1 MTVERVSAEKS
12 ECLQRME
19 QWAMQER
26 LEAEKRQMSLVS
38 ELKSWFLSKLQ
49 NMEDHFIGDSGTKLQ
64 HSSSLADN
72 LNEADGAS
80 NTVLPAE
87 LWCSPQLTEL
97 QKEHGLL
104 GSCQAEPSR
113 VEGGSANNY
122 FVVHVENSPG
132 DGSATCS
139 TDVHRTSFMF
149 ISSASKDEVG
159 KFRCKLSL
167 QSTNVKNLR
176 VLVTDYR

>member
-1 MTVERVSAEKS
+1 
-12 ECLQRME
+12 
-19 QWAMQER
+19 
-26 LEAEKRQMSLVS
+26 MSLVS
-38 ELKSWFLSKLQ
+38 ELKSWCLSKLQ

-64 HSSSLADN
+64 RSSSLADN

-87 LWCSPQLTEL
+87 LWCSPQLPEL

-149 ISSASKDEVG
+149 ISSASKDE
-159 KFRCKLSL
+159 
-167 QSTNVKNLR
+167 
-176 VLVTDYR
+176 